1 MPGARCTRSLARNKK
16 AHEGS
21 HHRHAETTGH
31 SLRVG
36 FNGYFVLSPVTGSIE
51 CTHLLLRRP
60 AKTDSLLGLALEG
73 AMREEI
79 GLGRFGDRRL
89 EKGGCRCM
97 RRLYEGPVRVFDAL
111 LETERGKF
119 SSRAFCA

>member
-1 MPGARCTRSLARNKK
+1 MASLDERGFVADGEVVWSWHPDAGVKFRGSFPRGDGGKRAR
-16 AHEGS
+16 
-21 HHRHAETTGH
+21 
-31 SLRVG
+31 
-36 FNGYFVLSPVTGSIE
+36 SPAIE

-119 SSRAFCA
+119 SSRAFCATRG

>member
-1 MPGARCTRSLARNKK
+1 MRLLPDGEGVWSWHPDADAKLTGDDPVSDGGKRAR
-16 AHEGS
+16 
-21 HHRHAETTGH
+21 
-31 SLRVG
+31 
-36 FNGYFVLSPVTGSIE
+36 SPTIE

-60 AKTDSLLGLALEG
+60 AKTDSLVGSALEG

-97 RRLYEGPVRVFDAL
+97 RRLYEGPVRAFDAL

-119 SSRAFCA
+119 SSRAFCAIRG